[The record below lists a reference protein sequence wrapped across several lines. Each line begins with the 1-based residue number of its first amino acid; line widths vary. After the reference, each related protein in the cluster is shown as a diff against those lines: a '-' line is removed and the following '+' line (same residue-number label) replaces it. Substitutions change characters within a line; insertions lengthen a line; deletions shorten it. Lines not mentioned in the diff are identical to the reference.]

1 MKEKKKRPSSR
12 VQRRT
17 NQLENDGHV
26 KDVPPL
32 SDQVGFTTNTVI
44 IFSSLIN
51 KPNAKAGEQ
60 AQTPRR
66 SGPVPAASPASQFT
80 PLYFK
85 RTFSY
90 LHSHVLH
97 SIRIAK
103 RQHTVGLPTAP
114 FLGEE
119 CTLDRKAEET
129 CKRPRGMPSPS
140 PVHLRG
146 QFWVMPA
153 LGMVMPAWAQLC
165 RELTLQNPALLL
177 VLLLPPP
184 PRQGEQG
191 GGQEATPPPS
201 KQSSQQR
208 GLRNKT
214 KL

>member
-1 MKEKKKRPSSR
+1 M
-12 VQRRT
+12 
-17 NQLENDGHV
+17 N
-26 KDVPPL
+26 DVPPL

-44 IFSSLIN
+44 IFSSFIN
-51 KPNAKAGEQ
+51 EPNAKAGEQ
-60 AQTPRR
+60 AQTPWR

-119 CTLDRKAEET
+119 CTLDHKAEET
-129 CKRPRGMPSPS
+129 CKRPRSMPSPS
-140 PVHLRG
+140 PVHPRG
-146 QFWVMPA
+146 HFWVMPA
-153 LGMVMPAWAQLC
+153 LGTVMPAWAQPR

-177 VLLLPPP
+177 LLLSPP

-191 GGQEATPPPS
+191 GGQEAMPPPS